1 MILKL
6 FLFQARLKAVFRE
19 KETVD
24 TQLAALKKELH
35 MKDIYLKQLGAH
47 NVVNAVPV
55 DQDHLQQMNGKRLFE
70 KIEEFIVFLLYFVL
84 KLLDYLLLFYS
95 QMGVL

>member
-1 MILKL
+1 MKT
-6 FLFQARLKAVFRE
+6 VFRE

-55 DQDHLQQMNGKRLFE
+55 DQDHLQRILSPPPVGLHRCTGQSGGSLATGRPL
-70 KIEEFIVFLLYFVL
+70 
-84 KLLDYLLLFYS
+84 S
-95 QMGVL
+95 C